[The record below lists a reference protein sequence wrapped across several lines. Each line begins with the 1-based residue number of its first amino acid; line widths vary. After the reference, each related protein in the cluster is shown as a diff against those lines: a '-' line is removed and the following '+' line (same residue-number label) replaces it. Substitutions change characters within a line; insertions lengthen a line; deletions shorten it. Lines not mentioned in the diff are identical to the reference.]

1 MSRLTLKLRN
11 PLSQRIDVSAIS
23 PDRLAGIPV
32 DSISRLPMYV
42 GKQKVELGELFSV
55 NGSDS
60 ENIVFAGGANLDRVG
75 QGMSHGSVRVDGD
88 AGAYAGAEMRGGE
101 VVVSGS
107 VAMLSAC
114 GMRGGELRVGGNAG
128 DFLGGALV
136 GEMRGMRGGMVTV
149 AGNAGDRIGDRMR
162 RGVILIAGDAGQ
174 YCASR
179 MIAGTIAV
187 SGDTGAGAGYGMT
200 RGTLLCSRAPERML
214 ATFNECGTFE
224 LGFLKLM
231 TRQWTKLGAPFDQY
245 AARPPRVQRWMGDL
259 GSGGKGEILVWR

>member
-88 AGAYAGAEMRGGE
+88 AGAYAGALREPRRSHGLRCAAHRG
-101 VVVSGS
+101 
-107 VAMLSAC
+107 A
-114 GMRGGELRVGGNAG
+114 RHAG
-128 DFLGGALV
+128 
-136 GEMRGMRGGMVTV
+136 
-149 AGNAGDRIGDRMR
+149 
-162 RGVILIAGDAGQ
+162 
-174 YCASR
+174 
-179 MIAGTIAV
+179 
-187 SGDTGAGAGYGMT
+187 
-200 RGTLLCSRAPERML
+200 LCQP
-214 ATFNECGTFE
+214 G
-224 LGFLKLM
+224 
-231 TRQWTKLGAPFDQY
+231 
-245 AARPPRVQRWMGDL
+245 
-259 GSGGKGEILVWR
+259 